1 MNRSETEDIIRV
13 AVAGACGRM
22 GKLVVQT
29 VLKQPDMLLVSAVD
43 KQHVGED
50 IGTIAVEH
58 PIGVTVTD
66 HLSEELSQTQP
77 HVLVDFTTL
86 GAAVSHIYT
95 ALEHGVIPIVG
106 TSGFSAQTLSDV
118 REAVERSGTACI
130 IVPNFA
136 IGAVLMM
143 QFAREAAPYFPNV
156 EIIEMHHDG
165 KIDAPSG
172 TAIRTAEVIAAA
184 RTERPRQLVQEQK
197 FEGARGA
204 SVASV
209 PVHSVRLPGL
219 VAHQMVIFGG
229 QGETLTIRHDSID
242 RQSFMPGVLLAIRKA
257 RQVQGLVVGLEHLL

>member
-1 MNRSETEDIIRV
+1 MSALNTEGTIRV

-29 VLKQPDMLLVSAVD
+29 VIQQPDMTLVSAID
-43 KQHVGED
+43 KQYVGED
-50 IGTIAVEH
+50 IGAITVEH
-58 PIGVTVTD
+58 PIGLTVTD
-66 HLSEELSQTQP
+66 HLADALEQTQP

-95 ALEHGVIPIVG
+95 ALEHGVVPVVG
-106 TSGFSAQTLSDV
+106 TSGFSAQTLSDI
-118 REAVERSGTACI
+118 REAVERTGTACV

-136 IGAVLMM
+136 IGAVLMI
-143 QFAREAAPYFPNV
+143 QLAREAARYFPNV
-156 EIIEMHHDG
+156 EIIELHHDG
-165 KIDAPSG
+165 KVDSPSG

-184 RTERPRQLVQEQK
+184 RTERPRQIPQEQK

-229 QGETLTIRHDSID
+229 QGEILTIRHDSMD

-257 RQVQGLVVGLEHLL
+257 QQIRGLVVGLEHLL